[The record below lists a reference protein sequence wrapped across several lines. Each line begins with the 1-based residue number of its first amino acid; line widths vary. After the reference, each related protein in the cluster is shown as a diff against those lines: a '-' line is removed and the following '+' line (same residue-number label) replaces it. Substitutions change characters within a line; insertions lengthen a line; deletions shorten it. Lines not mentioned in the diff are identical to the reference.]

1 MLTRALLVLI
11 AVAVAGS
18 VWLAS
23 ASSVPIAVAR
33 FREVE
38 QSHTSLGSFG
48 AATETWRTAVLLQ
61 RSNKRVGTA
70 WVACI
75 RVARSS
81 AARKCSGTYQLPEG
95 SIELAGVVS
104 SRSRFTLLI
113 VGTSG
118 VYEGQ
123 SGSAQFSQ
131 VGSSPRSSLVT
142 FYLQ

>member
-1 MLTRALLVLI
+1 MLSRVFLAVLAL
-11 AVAVAGS
+11 AVAAT
-18 VWLAS
+18 VWLGS

-61 RSNKRVGTA
+61 RSSKRVGTG

-75 RVARSS
+75 RIARASD
-81 AARKCSGTYQLPEG
+81 ARKCAATYRLPEG
-95 SIELAGVVS
+95 SIELAGIVS

-118 VYEGQ
+118 VYADKE
-123 SGSAQFSQ
+123 GSAQFSQ
-131 VGSSPRSSLVT
+131 IGSSPRSSMVT

>member
-1 MLTRALLVLI
+1 
-11 AVAVAGS
+11 

-38 QSHTSLGSFG
+38 QSHTALGSFG
-48 AATETWRTAVLLQ
+48 AATETWRTAVLLS
-61 RSNKRVGTA
+61 RSSKRVGTG

-75 RVARSS
+75 RIARAS
-81 AARKCSGTYQLPEG
+81 AVRKCSGTYQLPEG

-118 VYEGQ
+118 VYSGRT
-123 SGSAQFSQ
+123 GSAQFSQ
-131 VGSSPRSSLVT
+131 VGANPRNSLVT